1 MQRKAVKTAAHRH
14 AKRSKSLMIEEY
26 RELIADLSAFFIR
39 KDFKYVS
46 VIDISSQTAIIKMY
60 KIVRKSLKR
69 G

>member
-1 MQRKAVKTAAHRH
+1 
-14 AKRSKSLMIEEY
+14 MIEGY